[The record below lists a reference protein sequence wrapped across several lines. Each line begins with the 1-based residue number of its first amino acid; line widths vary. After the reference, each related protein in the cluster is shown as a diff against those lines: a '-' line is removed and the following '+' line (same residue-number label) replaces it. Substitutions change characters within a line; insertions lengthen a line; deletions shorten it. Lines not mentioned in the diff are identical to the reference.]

1 MRAPLN
7 ADVVRSREDLVGFIL
22 ELRDDLEA
30 NGALWENPTLDDFLE
45 ALAGWCQ
52 DMPGAFLNRGES
64 QPDQPDW
71 RLVAQMLL
79 AASAYE

>member
-1 MRAPLN
+1 MRAPPN
-7 ADVVRSREDLVGFIL
+7 ADAVRSRENLVGFIL
-22 ELRDDLEA
+22 ELRDDLTA
-30 NGALWENPTLDDFLE
+30 NGAQWENPTLDDFLE

-52 DMPGAFLNRGES
+52 DMPGVYRHQGES
-64 QPDQPDW
+64 LPDQPDW